1 MSDEPTR
8 DKDTIVVSLGNVAGH
23 DLLVVDDKNGANDR
37 KREAGI
43 TQRIRW
49 KLDNSLKGG
58 AFVSL
63 DACKP
68 GFEWLSWPPPKQ
80 GIFFDVKIDASGDLT
95 IDDLNATASS
105 VGTWIYR
112 LRVRTANGLVYET
125 SVGVD
130 LVPPADG
137 AAEQKIL
144 IGNNPIIINR

>member
-1 MSDEPTR
+1 MSDEPTG
-8 DKDTIVVSLGNVAGH
+8 DKDTILVSLVNIAGH
-23 DLLVVDDKNGANDR
+23 DLLVIDDKNGANDR
-37 KREAGI
+37 KRE
-43 TQRIRW
+43 TTLQRIRW
-49 KLDNSLKGG
+49 KLDNSLKGA

-95 IDDLNATASS
+95 IDDLNESANS
-105 VGTWIYR
+105 VGIWIYR

-125 SVGVD
+125 SVEVN
-130 LVPPADG
+130 LVPTADG

>member
-8 DKDTIVVSLGNVAGH
+8 DKDTILVSLVNIAGH
-23 DLLVVDDKNGANDR
+23 DLLVVEDKNGANDR
-37 KREAGI
+37 KRE
-43 TQRIRW
+43 TVLQRIRW

-80 GIFFDVKIDASGDLT
+80 GIFFDVKVDPSGDLT
-95 IDDLNATASS
+95 IDDLNATATSAG
-105 VGTWIYR
+105 VWIYR

-125 SVGVD
+125 SVEVD
-130 LVPPADG
+130 LAPPVDG
-137 AAEQKIL
+137 AAEKKIL
-144 IGNNPIIINR
+144 VGNNPIIINR